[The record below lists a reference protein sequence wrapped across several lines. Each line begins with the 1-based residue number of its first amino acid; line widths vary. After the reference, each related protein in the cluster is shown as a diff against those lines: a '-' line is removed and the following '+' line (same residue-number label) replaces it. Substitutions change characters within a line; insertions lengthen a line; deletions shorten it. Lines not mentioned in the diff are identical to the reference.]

1 MLYLQ
6 KRRGFDSQAITDLHI
21 VSCHESARLGTK
33 QVTTAEE
40 AHDSTSFPCAVA
52 MLRGTVLPKHVT
64 NATLDHAEIQRLS
77 PILAMGENTSANR
90 AFPNRRMACAE
101 ITLATGKSMRS
112 DWFEPE

>member
-64 NATLDHAEIQRLS
+64 NVTLDYAEGQRLS
-77 PILAMGENTSANR
+77 PILAMGENTATNR
-90 AFPNRRMACAE
+90 TFPNRRMACAE